1 MCVCVCVCVT
11 KRERVNLRGFHS
23 NSNNNS
29 SNNKNTDVSQTK
41 VLHVILS
48 VGKDVTMRL
57 LPPSQHQIYKNL
69 CGAAFYV
76 GPTTE
81 HCALYVQPEC
91 S

>member
-1 MCVCVCVCVT
+1 M
-11 KRERVNLRGFHS
+11 NLRGFHS

-29 SNNKNTDVSQTK
+29 SNNENTDVSQTK
-41 VLHVILS
+41 ELHVILS
-48 VGKDVTMRL
+48 VGKGVTMRL
-57 LPPSQHQIYKNL
+57 LPPSQIYKNL
-69 CGAAFYV
+69 CGPAFYV